1 MFTGLIEDIGR
12 LAGTSS
18 GGDRLRVTV
27 ECNLDLTRV
36 KLGDSIAVDGACFT
50 VVEKQARAF
59 VFEASPES
67 LARTTLASKPVG
79 ARVHLERALRLGARL
94 DGHLV
99 QGHVDGVGVVLRS
112 ELVGNAWRVQV
123 APPPSVGRLLVP
135 KGSVAVNG
143 VSLTLNEV
151 DDDGARFEVMVV
163 PYSAQKTLLA
173 SLASG
178 ERVNLEADILGKYV
192 LWFMKRGE
200 LSAKPAL
207 DGLLSEGDGELD
219 DDGAEGGGEGY
230 APREGD
236 EGGRGGGVDLAFL
249 RRHGFA

>member
-1 MFTGLIEDIGR
+1 
-12 LAGTSS
+12 
-18 GGDRLRVTV
+18 
-27 ECNLDLTRV
+27 
-36 KLGDSIAVDGACFT
+36 
-50 VVEKQARAF
+50 VEKQARAF

-99 QGHVDGVGVVLRS
+99 QGHVDGVGVVLRN

-135 KGSVAVNG
+135 KGSVAING

-151 DDDGARFEVMVV
+151 DDDGGRFEVMVV
-163 PYSAQKTLLA
+163 PFTAQKTLMA

-192 LWFMKRGE
+192 LWFMRRGE

-219 DDGAEGGGEGY
+219 DGAEGDGEGD